1 MEVTGGDSEKV
12 TRMSIILDNRVKM
25 ANLCCAASS
34 SVNGVSKLHSEIIKD
49 SVFHD
54 QYTVNPDAFKN
65 VTNGIAY
72 RRWLLASNQ
81 GLTNLLTEC
90 IGDGFKKDASKLA
103 DFKKFATDKSVLDKL
118 ARCEAG

>member
-1 MEVTGGDSEKV
+1 MAEALETWDVDLMQRILPRIYAIIDEINNRYYAHLMEVTGGDSEKV

-54 QYTVNPDAFKN
+54 QYTVTPDAFKN

-72 RRWLLASNQ
+72 RRWLLASKQ
-81 GLTNLLTEC
+81 GLTNLLT
-90 IGDGFKKDASKLA
+90 
-103 DFKKFATDKSVLDKL
+103 
-118 ARCEAG
+118 